1 MAGESTPL
9 APSDAPQLDAS
20 TERIIDAALEEMA
33 VHGPSRARMAAIAQ
47 RAGVS
52 SATLYRRF
60 AAKQDLMQA
69 VTLREVERYI
79 NAMSEVAIKHDT
91 AEELVVECFA
101 FGLEYLQENTII
113 HQLIDAEPELVLPML
128 TTGAGPLIATTT
140 DFMLKLNEQNIF
152 VEEALWQRDLAK
164 VRLEM
169 VVRLFISLLMTPGYA
184 IDIDTPEASREFA
197 RRHIVPLVVQAKSP
211 QVRRPIRT

>member
-1 MAGESTPL
+1 MPGEPE
-9 APSDAPQLDAS
+9 AIVEADAPEPDES
-20 TERIIDAALEEMA
+20 VERIIEAALEELA
-33 VHGPSRARMAAIAQ
+33 EHGPTRARMATIAQ

-79 NAMSEVAIKHDT
+79 NALSEVAAKQDT
-91 AEELVVECFA
+91 AEELVMECFA
-101 FGLEYLQENTII
+101 YGLEYMKENTII
-113 HQLIDAEPELVLPML
+113 HQLIEAEPELVLPQL

-140 DFMLKLNEQNIF
+140 EFMLKLNEQNIF

-164 VRLEM
+164 VRIEM
-169 VVRLFISLLMTPGYA
+169 VVRLFISLLLTPGYA
-184 IDIDTPEASREFA
+184 IDLTNPEASREFA

-211 QVRRPIRT
+211 QARRPIRG